1 MREDGHQISMEKWGG
16 GGVWWVV
23 SLMNN
28 TSEDVHSFFL
38 PG

>member
-1 MREDGHQISMEKWGG
+1 MREDGHQISMEKWG